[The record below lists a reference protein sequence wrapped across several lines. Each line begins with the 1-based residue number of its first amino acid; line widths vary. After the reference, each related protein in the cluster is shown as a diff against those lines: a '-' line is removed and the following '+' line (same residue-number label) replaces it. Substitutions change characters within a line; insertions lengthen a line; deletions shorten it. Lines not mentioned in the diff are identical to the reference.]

1 MCVLSCGGEGR
12 FYPLLEHPS
21 AGFPRR
27 LPMQHHGEADG
38 GGALACKCSEGQ
50 GSWLAVD
57 VHGENL
63 PNRKGCLTNIP
74 VPHKAL

>member
-1 MCVLSCGGEGR
+1 
-12 FYPLLEHPS
+12 
-21 AGFPRR
+21 
-27 LPMQHHGEADG
+27 MQHHGEADG
-38 GGALACKCSEGQ
+38 GGALACKCCEGQ

-74 VPHKAL
+74 VSHKALSFHHSFPLLPFCSAEIIQS